1 LKVLAHALIITRR
14 ELRDSLRDWRIVT
27 PILLLTLIFPWL
39 MTVASQV
46 AANVAVAWSVGE
58 NAKIIMG
65 RLVPFSLMIVGFF
78 PISFSLVI
86 ALESFVGE
94 RERRSIE
101 PLLAMPISDGEL
113 YVGKLLSSMILPL
126 AASYLG
132 IVLYAAGLSLTSD
145 YVISPGMLVLIL
157 VLTTMEAVV
166 MVAGAVVVSSQTTS
180 VRAANLLASF
190 IIIPM
195 TFFLQGEAVLLF
207 WGRYRVLWVMA
218 GVLLLIDVALVRTG
232 LRIFSREELLS
243 REFDEI
249 NLPALWR
256 TFKHLFACLPATVHL
271 PRDGPAER
279 VTLGRLY
286 RRDVPQL
293 LRLQIVPLLV
303 TLAVMIGGLIAGGV
317 LALRYPLPAGLIQ
330 FQGLSNL
337 DFARDLP
344 DVPFLPRF
352 DVQSVFV
359 HNLRVLGMGAVATVV
374 SFGAVPLLLLLLPM
388 LLVGFFATEVALLGV
403 SPLVFL
409 AAFILPHGVVEMPAV
424 VLATAFSLRMGASIM
439 APPAG
444 FSVGESL
451 LLGIADLI
459 KVFFLLVVPMLLVAA
474 FVEVNIT
481 PVVVMWLF
489 GG

>member
-1 LKVLAHALIITRR
+1 MLAHALIITRR

-145 YVISPGMLVLIL
+145 YLISPGMLVLIL

-243 REFDEI
+243 REFDEV

-317 LALRYPLPAGLIQ
+317 FALRYPLPAGLIQ

-459 KVFFLLVVPMLLVAA
+459 KVFLLLVVPMLLVAA

>member
-1 LKVLAHALIITRR
+1 
-14 ELRDSLRDWRIVT
+14 
-27 PILLLTLIFPWL
+27 
-39 MTVASQV
+39 
-46 AANVAVAWSVGE
+46 
-58 NAKIIMG
+58 
-65 RLVPFSLMIVGFF
+65 
-78 PISFSLVI
+78 
-86 ALESFVGE
+86 
-94 RERRSIE
+94 
-101 PLLAMPISDGEL
+101 
-113 YVGKLLSSMILPL
+113 
-126 AASYLG
+126 
-132 IVLYAAGLSLTSD
+132 
-145 YVISPGMLVLIL
+145 
-157 VLTTMEAVV
+157 

-243 REFDEI
+243 REFDEV

-317 LALRYPLPAGLIQ
+317 FALRYPLPAGLIQ

-459 KVFFLLVVPMLLVAA
+459 KVFLLLVVPMLLVAA